1 MTAPEGRRLKVVGQD
16 PSLNN
21 WGLAIATYDLESG
34 TIQVERID
42 VIQPN
47 VLQGKQVRQNSKD
60 LDVASQ
66 LHQGA
71 LAACAG
77 AHAVFVE
84 VPIGSQSARAMAS
97 YGVCVGVLG
106 ALRSQGIPLF
116 EMTPTQVKLAAVKN
130 SNATK
135 DQMIEWASTLYP
147 DINWPRYTRNG
158 VTLITKDKA
167 EHEADAIGAIHAGIA
182 CQQFQQLLSLLK
194 NSP

>member
-1 MTAPEGRRLKVVGQD
+1 MTAPEGRRLKVVGHD

-21 WGLAIATYDLESG
+21 WGLAIATYDLEQR
-34 TIQVERID
+34 TVQVERID
-42 VIQPN
+42 VIQPI

-60 LDVASQ
+60 LDVAAQ

-106 ALRSQGIPLF
+106 ALRSMGIPLF
-116 EMTPTQVKLAAVKN
+116 ELTPKQVKLAAVKN
-130 SNATK
+130 ENATK
-135 DQMIEWASTLYP
+135 DQMIQWAVSLYP

-158 VTLITKDKA
+158 VALLSKDKA
-167 EHEADAIGAIHAGIA
+167 EHEADAIGAIHAGVA
-182 CQQFQQLLSLLK
+182 CQQFQQLIALLK
-194 NSP
+194 PLT